1 MFTKIAYIASA
12 VIFFWYSF
20 FSYAQSDT
28 DNISFGTGK
37 VQVEIFTDFQCPACI
52 RFHQIWMPVIES
64 FLQQGKITI
73 TYYQYPLTM
82 LHKNA
87 YQDALSAFCA
97 YDQWIFKEYS
107 HAIFELED
115 SRGWL
120 RISLLDRM
128 KLFISVWW
136 KNISSFRSCLIS
148 RKYKKKIEN
157 NIAYG
162 DSKDITWVP
171 SVFINGN
178 SVDNQILFQENSL
191 RELLLNYLK

>member
-28 DNISFGTGK
+28 ENISFGTGK